1 MDNVWILPE
10 TGYRLDKRKADS
22 LKSYGDSYYQIGEAQ
37 KSAKFAIRHT
47 EKKTEKEMVLKSEGH
62 E

>member
-1 MDNVWILPE
+1 MDNVWIQLE
-10 TGYRLDKRKADS
+10 TSDRLNQRKAGS
-22 LKSYGDSYYQIGEAQ
+22 LKSYGNPYHKIRATE

-47 EKKTEKEMVLKSEGH
+47 KKKTEKEMVLKSEGH